1 MKHIKTLFVNPTG
14 IDFMDSIYKL
24 ELSLFIAILV
34 LNGMLVIITTPK
46 DKPKGMSLTE
56 CLEAVGDYK
65 LCERKLTNGK

>member
-1 MKHIKTLFVNPTG
+1 
-14 IDFMDSIYKL
+14 MDSIYKL

-56 CLEAVGDYK
+56 CLKAVGDYK

>member
-1 MKHIKTLFVNPTG
+1 
-14 IDFMDSIYKL
+14 MDSVYKL
-24 ELSLFIAILV
+24 ELALFMAILV

-46 DKPKGMSLTE
+46 DKPKGMTLTD